1 MQTSLLLRDILST
14 VEIRG
19 LKEAV
24 DVEDDDDEDVDGDA
38 HEDPNEEKEEKNDDD
53 A

>member
-19 LKEAV
+19 LEEAV
-24 DVEDDDDEDVDGDA
+24 DLEDDDDEDVDGDV
-38 HEDPNEEKEEKNDDD
+38 HEGPNEEKEEKNDDD
-53 A
+53 D